1 MIKRKAK
8 EGPPSTSLRTRTALT
23 HDRSFLFFIYAG
35 DWHCDERS
43 GDGRQKQIV
52 DEEPTAQVRQGQQLA
67 FLEDGGLRAALKT
80 FGSNIDQFS
89 SSYKA

>member
-1 MIKRKAK
+1 MY
-8 EGPPSTSLRTRTALT
+8 EGEWRASQRHGKGTYKSA
-23 HDRSFLFFIYAG
+23 DGSVYSG

-52 DEEPTAQVRQGQQLA
+52 AEEPTAQVRQGRQLA

-80 FGSNIDQFS
+80 FGSNVHQFS
-89 SSYKA
+89 S